1 MFRRLFGLKKDEEKE
16 KIDQQEEDLKEVSEE
31 AGLEEDLEEE
41 TKDEDEKGQELDN
54 QMLETHLEEDKPVEA
69 ESEIVEEL
77 EVVSVEPVEE
87 EEKEEAGGIFSGF
100 LKGLSKTREN
110 LSKKI
115 DSVLGSFTK
124 IDEDLFEMLED
135 TLIMA
140 DVGASSTMEIIDRLR
155 EDVRVKNIT
164 DPGEIKGELNTIV
177 KEFMVE
183 KGVDNKMDLD
193 DTPLVILVVG
203 VNGVGKTTSIGKLAH
218 TYKKM
223 GKSVL
228 LGAADTF
235 RAAAI
240 DQLGIWADR
249 VGVDMIAHQEGS
261 DPGAVVFDTISAGK
275 ARGADIIICDTAGR
289 LHNKKNLM
297 NELEKIYRI
306 IDSNYEEARVETL
319 LVLDATTGQ
328 NAVNQAVEFDSVTN
342 ITGIIITKM
351 DGTAKGGVVLRL
363 QREMGL
369 PIKYIG
375 LGEGIEDLMEFD
387 TDYFV
392 DSIIS

>member
-54 QMLETHLEEDKPVEA
+54 QMLETHLEDDKPVEA